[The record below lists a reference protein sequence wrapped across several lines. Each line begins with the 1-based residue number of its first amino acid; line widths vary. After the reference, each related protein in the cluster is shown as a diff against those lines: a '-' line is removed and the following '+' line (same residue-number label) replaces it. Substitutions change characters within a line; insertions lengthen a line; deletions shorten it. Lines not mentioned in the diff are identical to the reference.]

1 MHVVHSSE
9 ELHMA
14 PAAVQEGLQ
23 DFASALER
31 AHLDAPWLGPE
42 MSHDPIPHMVPFVW
56 HWADI
61 APLIMRTGELM
72 TPGRGAERRILR
84 LANPGVPGKTS
95 THTLSTAVQ
104 LLLPGECAP
113 AHRHSPTAIRFI
125 MHGQGA
131 YTTVEGERCPMD
143 PGDLVL
149 TPSWTW
155 HDHGSE
161 AAEPVVWMDGLDIP
175 LIRSLDSM
183 FFEAFADDRQ
193 VPSKTVGDSVRRY
206 GASGLKP
213 AWTTPPDLVPP
224 LVHYKWE
231 QTYAALQRL
240 AEVDASPFDDVALE
254 YTNPATGGHAL
265 RTMACW
271 IQLLRPGIHTKA
283 HRQTSSAVYH
293 VFAGEGYSVIAGTR
307 FDWRQGDFFAIPPW
321 AWHEHV
327 NAGSSEVVLFSIQDT
342 PVFETL
348 GLYRE
353 EAYTEHN
360 GHQPMTRV

>member
-1 MHVVHSSE
+1 MHVVHRSE
-9 ELHMA
+9 ELSMA
-14 PAAVQEGLQ
+14 PAATLVQEGLQ
-23 DFASALER
+23 DFANALER
-31 AHLDAPWLGPE
+31 VHLDAPWLGPE

-56 HWADI
+56 RWADI
-61 APLIMRTGELM
+61 EPLIMRTGELM

-131 YTTVEGERCPMD
+131 YTTVEGERCPME

-193 VPSKTVGDSVRRY
+193 VPSKTVGDSV
-206 GASGLKP
+206 
-213 AWTTPPDLVPP
+213 
-224 LVHYKWE
+224 
-231 QTYAALQRL
+231 
-240 AEVDASPFDDVALE
+240 
-254 YTNPATGGHAL
+254 
-265 RTMACW
+265 
-271 IQLLRPGIHTKA
+271 
-283 HRQTSSAVYH
+283 
-293 VFAGEGYSVIAGTR
+293 TR
-307 FDWRQGDFFAIPPW
+307 STW
-321 AWHEHV
+321 
-327 NAGSSEVVLFSIQDT
+327 L
-342 PVFETL
+342 
-348 GLYRE
+348 
-353 EAYTEHN
+353 
-360 GHQPMTRV
+360 